1 MVLMVLMMLTM
12 MLMMVTWSM
21 SIWLPMLRWEMLE
34 ATTGCH
40 SKSGTPCKHR
50 VMNED
55 EHGDAVDDNDE
66 DTVGDG
72 HRLWIK
78 SYGMSKTPLCP
89 APVRTISAVLLQ
101 FLGESIL
108 TLTSPILILG
118 APSLAKLVKSWIK
131 RWENFRSSLFRGRNR
146 PCQVSQSSLVMK
158 CVKNTNVFKS
168 FSQTATWSKMMMMMM
183 LKMHLKNRKKIGEV
197 IPIGD
202 TIVAV

>member
-1 MVLMVLMMLTM
+1 

-40 SKSGTPCKHR
+40 SKSGTPCKHM

-66 DTVGDG
+66 DTVEDG
-72 HRLWIK
+72 Q
-78 SYGMSKTPLCP
+78 SVTGYGSKALECP
-89 APVRTISAVLLQ
+89 RPPSVRPPFGQYPQFFLQ
-101 FLGESIL
+101 FSGESIL

-146 PCQVSQSSLVMK
+146 PCQVSRSSLIRK

-168 FSQTATWSKMMMMMM
+168 FYQTATYGP
-183 LKMHLKNRKKIGEV
+183 R
-197 IPIGD
+197 
-202 TIVAV
+202 